1 MFTGLVE
8 DLGQIEAMVPRERG
22 ARLTIRTSLPLSEV
36 RLGDSVAVDGACLTV
51 VSLGA
56 GRFSADLSEET
67 LRRTA
72 FAAARPGQPVHL
84 ERALRLGDR
93 LGGHLVQGHVDA
105 VGKVAG
111 VASVGDG
118 FEVSWDL
125 PDALLDTVVEKGS
138 IAIDGVSLTIASLR
152 GARISAAIVPHTATR
167 TTLTRKAAGAPVNV
181 ETDMIGKYVRRSLER
196 SAGAQSGGGLDLET
210 LGKAGFL

>member
-1 MFTGLVE
+1 MFTGLIE
-8 DLGQIEAMVPRERG
+8 DLGKIESIAPRERG
-22 ARLTIRTSLPLSEV
+22 ARLTISTALPLGEV
-36 RLGDSVAVDGACLTV
+36 QLGDSIAVDGACLTV
-51 VSLGA
+51 VALGGA
-56 GRFSADLSEET
+56 RFSADLSEET

-72 FAAARPGQPVHL
+72 FAGARPGHPVHL

-111 VASVGDG
+111 VATVGDG

-138 IAIDGVSLTIASLR
+138 IAIDGVSLTVATLR
-152 GARISAAIVPHTATR
+152 GSRISAAIVPHTATR
-167 TTLTRKAAGAPVNV
+167 TTLTRKAAGASVNV

-196 SAGAQSGGGLDLET
+196 NAAAGSGGLDLET

>member
-8 DLGQIEAMVPRERG
+8 DLGQIEAMVPRDRG
-22 ARLTIRTSLPLSEV
+22 ARLTLKTALPLSEV
-36 RLGDSVAVDGACLTV
+36 QLGDSIAVDGACLTV
-51 VSLGA
+51 VAMAA

-67 LRRTA
+67 LKRTA
-72 FAAARPGQPVHL
+72 FAAARPGQVVHL

-105 VGKVAG
+105 VGKVTG
-111 VASVGDG
+111 VAAVGDG
-118 FEVSWDL
+118 YEVTWEL
-125 PDALLDTVVEKGS
+125 PDELLATVVEKGS
-138 IAIDGVSLTIASLR
+138 IAIDGVSLTVATLR
-152 GARISAAIVPHTATR
+152 GAAVSAAIVPHTASR
-167 TTLTRKAAGAPVNV
+167 TTLTRKAVGASVNV

-196 SAGAQSGGGLDLET
+196 SAGVGSAGLDLET

>member
-8 DLGQIEAMVPRERG
+8 DLGHIEAMVPRERG
-22 ARLTIRTSLPLSEV
+22 ARLTIATALPLDEV
-36 RLGDSVAVDGACLTV
+36 RLGDSIAVDGACLTV
-51 VSLGA
+51 VSLST
-56 GRFSADLSEET
+56 GRFAADLSEET

-125 PDALLDTVVEKGS
+125 PDALLDTVVDKGS

-196 SAGAQSGGGLDLET
+196 SAAAGSGGLDLET